1 MLGVYV
7 SAYEFGGDTDIHT
20 IAVCHLWQYLFVFIA
35 VFSGFPS
42 ISVVL
47 DRTLDSGEDFRMLTS
62 GKKAASWSGWGL
74 RESVTQ
80 DHILVTREN
89 VSATVWW

>member
-1 MLGVYV
+1 M
-7 SAYEFGGDTDIHT
+7 
-20 IAVCHLWQYLFVFIA
+20 
-35 VFSGFPS
+35 
-42 ISVVL
+42 VL

-62 GKKAASWSGWGL
+62 GKKAASWNGWGL

-89 VSATVWW
+89 VSATVW